1 MPIELRELAV
11 STATIESCDQELIHT
26 PNVIQAHGAVL
37 VADMD
42 SLRITHAS
50 ANLEQFLGRA
60 PDWAIGRQLQDVIGI
75 AAIPM
80 IERELE
86 ESAASIGNVLA
97 VAGGSGSMLNLLA
110 HQTGQHLFIDLHP
123 ATDDT
128 EDSPM
133 PTVHEVLETLMS
145 ARTRSELCEL
155 AVKALR
161 SASAF
166 DRVMAYRF
174 SPGGEGTIIAESK
187 IDSLEPFFG
196 MTYPADDIPPQARAL
211 YVRNRVRAI
220 ADSSYIPVPLL
231 VDPAF
236 DDGVPID
243 MSFSILRGISP
254 IHCEYMRNMNVAAS
268 LAISIVHR
276 DSLWGMLVCHH
287 NTPRTVAPELR
298 SVAKLLGQVMSLLIG
313 SLGEAEAYA
322 DRLARQSAM
331 QSICDAIGDDQP
343 ILNGLTHN
351 PSALL
356 GLVDAG
362 GVIVRLSGQ
371 NHCFG
376 TLPPP
381 ATHSA
386 VFAMLHQ
393 LASGKILA
401 LDDLGHRYPPLEGC
415 AETGSGALFLP
426 FGSRRDDA
434 IIWFRPE
441 LKRNIVWGGDPSKH
455 HGVDPVTSR
464 LTPRASFAAWNEEIS
479 GRSSPWTVADLALAA
494 DLRRAIENESASR
507 ANASA
512 ILAKLAYFDP
522 LTGLP
527 NRRRLEEW
535 LTGPATKNQDQESP
549 GLLFIDFDG
558 FKAIND
564 SMGHVAGDALLIE
577 AATRLLATTGTQHL
591 VARLGGD
598 EFVVVTFGLDAAG
611 VAALAETIRGTL
623 ELPFDINGISTKASA
638 SIGMAM
644 TDEIG
649 SLDIVLA
656 ADMAMYAA
664 KQLGG
669 NRVATFEQSFHDN
682 AVRTFE
688 LDQDLRHAI
697 NEAEQFILV
706 YQPLF
711 DIRSPDPKLLGFE
724 ALLRWWHPR
733 LGWVA
738 PETFIPIAEKSGVIV
753 RLGDWIILSAV
764 RQAKAMCAANP
775 NIPLLMTINISV
787 LQLAEPGFCERLAAI
802 LSDVKVPASTICL
815 EVTESMI
822 SDKAIADVLREVRT
836 LGIRIAI
843 DDFGTGYSSL
853 SYLRRL
859 PADIVKLDR
868 GFLDN
873 HESDTKDLGFV
884 SAVVTLIHAAGMKVV
899 QEGVETT
906 DHYATAQMAGADMV
920 QGFMFNRPLLA
931 PDAMKLVRNGHMVAP
946 S

>member
-1 MPIELRELAV
+1 MMIELRELAG

-37 VADMD
+37 VADIN
-42 SLRITHAS
+42 SLRITHCS
-50 ANLEQFLGRA
+50 ANLEQFLART
-60 PDWAIGRQLQDVIGI
+60 PEWAIGRELQDVIGT
-75 AAIPM
+75 AAIPT
-80 IERELE
+80 IGPELA
-86 ESAASIGNVLA
+86 ESASSIGNVLTLP
-97 VAGGSGSMLNLLA
+97 GGSGRMLNTLA

-123 ATDDT
+123 ATDDN
-128 EDSPM
+128 EGSPL
-133 PTVHEVLETLMS
+133 PRVHEVLETLMS
-145 ARTRSELCEL
+145 AKTRGELCDL
-155 AVKALR
+155 AVEALR
-161 SASAF
+161 ATSGF

-174 SPGGEGTIIAESK
+174 GPEGEGKVISEAKLE
-187 IDSLEPFFG
+187 SLEPFWG
-196 MTYPADDIPPQARAL
+196 MTYPADDIPSQARAL
-211 YVRNRVRAI
+211 YVRNRVCAI

-243 MSFSILRGISP
+243 MTFSSLRGISP

-276 DSLWGMLVCHH
+276 GSLWGMLVCHH
-287 NTPRTVAPELR
+287 NTPRIVTPELR
-298 SVAKLLGQVMSLLIG
+298 SVANLLGQVLSLLIG

-322 DRLARQSAM
+322 DRLARQSVM

-343 ILNGLTHN
+343 ILNGLTQD

-362 GVIVRLSGQ
+362 GVVVRLSGEEY
-371 NHCFG
+371 CFG
-376 TLPPP
+376 ALPPP
-381 ATHSA
+381 AARSELLAELHRLA
-386 VFAMLHQ
+386 NRKIFA
-393 LASGKILA
+393 I
-401 LDDLGHRYPPLEGC
+401 DELGHLYPALEGC
-415 AETGSGALFLP
+415 AETASGALFLP
-426 FGSRRDDA
+426 FGAKRDDA
-434 IIWFRPE
+434 IVWFRPE

-464 LTPRASFAAWNEEIS
+464 LTPRASFAAWNQEIS
-479 GRSSPWTVADLALAA
+479 GRSLPWTDVDLALAA
-494 DLRRAIENESASR
+494 DLRRAIENETASR

-527 NRRRLEEW
+527 NRRRLEDW
-535 LTGPATKNQDQESP
+535 LLGPATAARGEENP
-549 GLLFIDFDG
+549 GLLFIGFDC

-564 SMGHVAGDALLIE
+564 SMGHAAGDKLLVE
-577 AATRLLATTGTQHL
+577 AASRLLATTGAHHL

-611 VAALAETIRGTL
+611 VAVLAETIRGAL
-623 ELPFDINGISTKASA
+623 ELPFVINGISTKASA
-638 SIGMAM
+638 SIGIAM

-682 AVRTFE
+682 ALRTFE

-697 NEAEQFILV
+697 NETEQFILV

-764 RQAKAMCAANP
+764 RQAKVMSAANP
-775 NIPLLMTINISV
+775 EIPLLMTINISV
-787 LQLAEPGFCERLAAI
+787 LQLAEQGFCERLAAI

-815 EVTESMI
+815 EVTESMF
-822 SDKAIADVLREVRT
+822 SDKAIADVLREVRAM
-836 LGIRIAI
+836 GVRIAI
-843 DDFGTGYSSL
+843 DDFGTGFSSL

-873 HESDTKDLGFV
+873 HKDDTEDLGFV
-884 SAVVTLIHAAGMKVV
+884 SAVVTLVHAAGMTVV

-906 DHYATAQMAGADMV
+906 DQYVTARMAGADMV
-920 QGFMFNRPLLA
+920 QGFMFNRPLVA
-931 PDAMKLVRNGHMVAP
+931 SDAMKLVRNGPMVAP
-946 S
+946 P

>member
-1 MPIELRELAV
+1 MQIALRELAV
-11 STATIESCDQELIHT
+11 STATIDSCDQELIHT

-37 VADMD
+37 VADID

-50 ANLEQFLGRA
+50 ANLEQFLART
-60 PDWAIGRQLQDVIGI
+60 PQWAIGRQLQDVIGL
-75 AAIPM
+75 AAMPK
-80 IERELE
+80 IEPELA

-97 VAGGSGSMLNLLA
+97 VAGDSGRMLNVLA
-110 HQTGQHLFIDLHP
+110 HQTGRHLFIDLHP
-123 ATDDT
+123 AADDN
-128 EDSPM
+128 EVSPL
-133 PTVHEVLETLMS
+133 PTVHDVLETLMS
-145 ARTRSELCEL
+145 AKTRGELCEL
-155 AVKALR
+155 AVKGLR
-161 SASAF
+161 AASGF

-174 SPGGEGTIIAESK
+174 GPEGEGNIIAESK
-187 IDSLEPFFG
+187 IDSLEPYLG

-211 YVRNRVRAI
+211 YVRNRVRSI
-220 ADSSYIPVPLL
+220 ADSSYVPVPLL

-243 MSFSILRGISP
+243 MTLSILRGISP
-254 IHCEYMRNMNVAAS
+254 IHCQYMRNMNVAAS

-276 DSLWGMLVCHH
+276 DKLWGLLVCHH
-287 NTPRTVAPELR
+287 NTPHIVTPEMR
-298 SVAKLLGQVMSLLIG
+298 SVAKLLGQVLSLLIG
-313 SLGEAEAYA
+313 SLGEAESYA
-322 DRLARQSAM
+322 DRLVHQGTL
-331 QSICDAIGDDQP
+331 QSICDAISLDQP
-343 ILNGLTHN
+343 ILTGLTRD

-356 GLVDAG
+356 SLVDAR

-376 TLPPP
+376 ALPPTT
-381 ATHSA
+381 THSA
-386 VFAMLHQ
+386 IFAMLQH
-393 LASGKILA
+393 LANGKIFA
-401 LDDLGHRYPPLEGC
+401 LDDLGHRYPALEGC

-426 FGSRRDDA
+426 LGAKRDDA
-434 IIWFRPE
+434 IVWFRPE
-441 LKRNIVWGGDPSKH
+441 LKRNIVWGGDPSQH
-455 HGVDPVTSR
+455 HSVDPLTSR
-464 LTPRASFAAWNEEIS
+464 LTPRASFAAWNQEIC
-479 GRSSPWTVADLALAA
+479 GRSTPWTDVDLALAA
-494 DLRRAIENESASR
+494 DLRRAIENENTSR

-535 LTGPATKNQDQESP
+535 LTGPAKTRQDDEIP

-564 SMGHVAGDALLIE
+564 SMGHAAGDSLLVE
-577 AATRLLATTGTQHL
+577 AAARLLAATGANNL

-611 VAALAETIRGTL
+611 VAALAEAIRCAL

-644 TDEIG
+644 ADEIG

-664 KQLGG
+664 KQYGG
-669 NRVATFEQSFHDN
+669 NRVVTFEQSFHDN

-697 NEAEQFILV
+697 TEAEQFILV
-706 YQPLF
+706 YQPVI

-764 RQAKAMCAANP
+764 RQAKAMCVANP
-775 NIPLLMTINISV
+775 DFPLLMTINISV
-787 LQLAEPGFCERLAAI
+787 LQLAEQGFCERLAGI
-802 LSDVKVPASTICL
+802 LSDVNVPASTICL

-822 SDKAIADVLREVRT
+822 SDKAIADVLREVRA
-836 LGIRIAI
+836 LGVRIAI

-868 GFLDN
+868 GFLDHHGN
-873 HESDTKDLGFV
+873 DTKDVGFV

-899 QEGVETT
+899 QEGVETAE
-906 DHYATAQMAGADMV
+906 HYATAQMAGADMV
-920 QGFMFNRPLLA
+920 QGFMFDRPLLA
-931 PDAMKLVRNGHMVAP
+931 PDALKLVRNGHVMAA